1 MALPIHAAAATCQHS
16 AKSTGRP
23 RHEAIALAMPGI
35 LFIKTSSLGDVV
47 HHMPAVTEARRHLPD
62 ASIAWVVEEA
72 FAPLVA
78 LHPAVD
84 SVIPVASRRWRSELM
99 QSWTR
104 HEIREFARDIRA
116 LRYDHVIDTQGLVR
130 SALIARFA
138 RGRRH
143 GYDWR
148 SAREHIASL
157 FYNVRHKV
165 DRDLHAIARNRQ
177 LTGLALGYVPDEQ
190 IDYGL
195 DRARLAKESSG
206 RYAVLLHATSRLD
219 KEWPVERWIAVG
231 AALELRGY
239 DTVLPWGTDRERAR
253 SERIA
258 AVLQRASI
266 PERRPLDDVAALIA
280 GATLVVGVDTGLLHI
295 AAALGVPLV
304 AIFVSSEP
312 GLTGPMGAGRILV
325 VGSPDGAPPADEVI
339 EAAGRVIQL

>member
-1 MALPIHAAAATCQHS
+1 
-16 AKSTGRP
+16 
-23 RHEAIALAMPGI
+23 
-35 LFIKTSSLGDVV
+35 
-47 HHMPAVTEARRHLPD
+47 MPAVTEARRHLPD

-116 LRYDHVIDTQGLVR
+116 LRFDHVIDTQGLVR

-148 SAREHIASL
+148 SAREPLASL
-157 FYNVRHKV
+157 LYNVRHKV
-165 DRDLHAIARNRQ
+165 DRELHAIARNRR

-190 IDYGL
+190 IDFGL
-195 DRARLAKESSG
+195 DRTRLAKESAG

-231 AALELRGY
+231 AALELRGF

-258 AVLQRASI
+258 AVLQRARI
-266 PERRPLDDVAALIA
+266 PDRRPLDDVAALIA

-304 AIFVSSEP
+304 AIFVASEP
-312 GLTGPMGAGRILV
+312 GLTGPMGAGPILV

-339 EAAGRVIQL
+339 EAAGGMI